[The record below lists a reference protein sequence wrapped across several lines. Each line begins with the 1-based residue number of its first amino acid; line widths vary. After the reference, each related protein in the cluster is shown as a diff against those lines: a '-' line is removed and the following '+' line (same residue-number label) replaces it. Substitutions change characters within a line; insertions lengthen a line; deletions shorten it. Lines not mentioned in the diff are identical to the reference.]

1 MTMPRC
7 IRVWLGGSFDPIHLA
22 HLQMITHVYHELMRA
37 FPKVDIIAK
46 LLPTAG
52 SPLKTQPTSNQQR
65 LEMLALAIDDVPF
78 LSIDETELQCQPPV
92 YSFHT
97 LSEFKQRYP
106 NDLLI
111 FVLGQD
117 SVEQLDKWYRG
128 FELLSLTNLWV
139 LPRPA
144 LGSRSLS
151 PNLSPTLNHNLNH
164 ALDKNLNQNAFANTD
179 KPPSINSSINIDN
192 RLVPFIIYS
201 PKDLINQTT
210 NHIYIDKFVVPD
222 IASRDIRSWL
232 YSAQARQRQQAR
244 LSLPSQVYRY
254 IVEHQLYAQHV

>member
-7 IRVWLGGSFDPIHLA
+7 IRVWLGGSFDPVHLA

-37 FPKVDIIAK
+37 FPNVDIIAK

-52 SPLKTQPTSNQQR
+52 SPLKTKPTSNQQR
-65 LEMLALAIDDVPF
+65 LEMLRLAIDDVPF

-144 LGSRSLS
+144 LDSLS
-151 PNLSPTLNHNLNH
+151 QNLNHNLH
-164 ALDKNLNQNAFANTD
+164 QNLNQNALATKD
-179 KPPSINSSINIDN
+179 KTSRLTIDN
-192 RLVPFIIYS
+192 RLVPFIIHS

-222 IASRDIRSWL
+222 IASRDIRAWI
-232 YSAQARQRQQAR
+232 YSTEARQRQQAR

-254 IVEHQLYAQHV
+254 IVEHQLYAPDV

>member
-22 HLQMITHVYHELMRA
+22 HLQMITHVYHELMRT

-65 LEMLALAIDDVPF
+65 LQMLLLAIDDVPF

-111 FVLGQD
+111 FILGQD

-144 LGSRSLS
+144 LGSLS
-151 PNLSPTLNHNLNH
+151 QNLN
-164 ALDKNLNQNAFANTD
+164 KNLNQNALANTD
-179 KPPSINSSINIDN
+179 KTSQLNIDN
-192 RLVPFIIYS
+192 RLVPFIIHS

-222 IASRDIRSWL
+222 IASRDIRAWL
-232 YSAQARQRQQAR
+232 YSTEARQRQQAR

-254 IVEHQLYAQHV
+254 IVEHQLYAPDV

>member
-22 HLQMITHVYHELMRA
+22 HLQMIAHVYHELMRA
-37 FPKVDIIAK
+37 FPNVDIIAK

-128 FELLSLTNLWV
+128 FDLLSLTNLWV

-144 LGSRSLS
+144 LGSLS
-151 PNLSPTLNHNLNH
+151 PTLNRNLSPTLN
-164 ALDKNLNQNAFANTD
+164 KNLNQNALANTD
-179 KPPSINSSINIDN
+179 KTARLTIDN
-192 RLVPFIIYS
+192 RLVPFIIHS

-222 IASRDIRSWL
+222 IASRDIRAWI
-232 YSAQARQRQQAR
+232 YGTEAEQRQQAR

-254 IVEHQLYAQHV
+254 IVEHQLYAPHA

>member
-7 IRVWLGGSFDPIHLA
+7 IRVWLGGSFDPVHLA

-37 FPKVDIIAK
+37 FPNVDIIAK

-52 SPLKTQPTSNQQR
+52 SPLKNKPTSNQQR
-65 LEMLALAIDDVPF
+65 LEMLLLAIDDVPF

-111 FVLGQD
+111 FILGQD
-117 SVEQLDKWYRG
+117 SVEQLDRWYRG

-144 LGSRSLS
+144 LGSLS
-151 PNLSPTLNHNLNH
+151 QNLN
-164 ALDKNLNQNAFANTD
+164 KNLNQNALATID
-179 KPPSINSSINIDN
+179 KTPSINIDT
-192 RLVPFIIYS
+192 RLVPFIIHS

-222 IASRDIRSWL
+222 IASRDIRAWI
-232 YSAQARQRQQAR
+232 YSTEARQRQQAR
-244 LSLPSQVYRY
+244 LSLPNQVYRY
-254 IVEHQLYAQHV
+254 IVEHQLYAPDV

>member
-1 MTMPRC
+1 MIMPRC

-37 FPKVDIIAK
+37 FPNIDIIAK

-65 LEMLALAIDDVPF
+65 LEMLRLAIDDVPF

-144 LGSRSLS
+144 LGSLS
-151 PNLSPTLNHNLNH
+151 QNLN
-164 ALDKNLNQNAFANTD
+164 KNLNQNALTNTD
-179 KPPSINSSINIDN
+179 KPPSINIDN
-192 RLVPFIIYS
+192 RLVPFIIHS

-222 IASRDIRSWL
+222 IASRDIRAWL

-254 IVEHQLYAQHV
+254 IVEHQLYAPPV

>member
-7 IRVWLGGSFDPIHLA
+7 IRVWLGGSFDPVHLA

-37 FPKVDIIAK
+37 FPNVDIIAK

-65 LEMLALAIDDVPF
+65 LEMLRLAIDDVPF

-144 LGSRSLS
+144 LG
-151 PNLSPTLNHNLNH
+151 NLNHNLSH
-164 ALDKNLNQNAFANTD
+164 TLHQNLNQNALANTD
-179 KPPSINSSINIDN
+179 KTAKLTIDN
-192 RLVPFIIYS
+192 RLVPFIIHS

-222 IASRDIRSWL
+222 IASRDIRAWL

-244 LSLPSQVYRY
+244 LSLPNQVYRY
-254 IVEHQLYAQHV
+254 IVEHQLYAPPV

>member
-22 HLQMITHVYHELMRA
+22 HLQMIAHVYHELMRA
-37 FPKVDIIAK
+37 FPNVDIIAK

-78 LSIDETELQCQPPV
+78 LSIDETELRCQPPV

-144 LGSRSLS
+144 LGSLS
-151 PNLSPTLNHNLNH
+151 HTLHQ
-164 ALDKNLNQNAFANTD
+164 NLNQSALANTD
-179 KPPSINSSINIDN
+179 KPPSINIDN
-192 RLVPFIIYS
+192 RLLPFIIHS

-222 IASRDIRSWL
+222 IASRDIRPWI
-232 YSAQARQRQQAR
+232 YSAEARQRQQAR

-254 IVEHQLYAQHV
+254 IVEHQLYAPHV

>member
-37 FPKVDIIAK
+37 FPNVDIIAK

-65 LEMLALAIDDVPF
+65 LEMLALAIGDVPF

-111 FVLGQD
+111 FILGQD

-144 LGSRSLS
+144 LGSLS
-151 PNLSPTLNHNLNH
+151 QNLN
-164 ALDKNLNQNAFANTD
+164 KNLNQNALANMD
-179 KPPSINSSINIDN
+179 KPPSINIDN
-192 RLVPFIIYS
+192 RLVPFIIHS

-222 IASRDIRSWL
+222 IASRDIRAWL

-254 IVEHQLYAQHV
+254 IVEHQLYAPPV

>member
-22 HLQMITHVYHELMRA
+22 HLQMIAHVYHELMRA
-37 FPKVDIIAK
+37 FPNVDIIAK

-52 SPLKTQPTSNQQR
+52 SPLKTKPTSNQQR

-144 LGSRSLS
+144 LGSLS
-151 PNLSPTLNHNLNH
+151 HNLSHT
-164 ALDKNLNQNAFANTD
+164 LNQNALANTD
-179 KPPSINSSINIDN
+179 KPPSINIDN
-192 RLVPFIIYS
+192 RLVPFIIHS

-222 IASRDIRSWL
+222 IASRDIRAWI
-232 YSAQARQRQQAR
+232 YSTEARQRQQAR

-254 IVEHQLYAQHV
+254 IVEHQLYAPDV